1 MTLDIT
7 ILGCGSSAGVPR
19 VAQGW
24 GLCDPNNP
32 KNRRRRCA
40 LLVEKRAAQGSLH
53 EPTRLLVDAGADLR
67 EQLIATNV
75 HRVEALLLTHAHA
88 DHIHGLDDLRPLTM
102 AMHRRI
108 DIYLDPPTWGAVGK
122 RFDYLFETPPGSNY
136 PPLLIPHVFDY
147 GWKFSHGGPAGEI
160 EVQTFRLNHGDIDAT
175 GFRFGACA
183 YTPDVKV
190 VPPESMEF
198 LENLDL
204 WIVDALRH
212 KPHPSHLSVSETL
225 ELIARFKPKRAVLTN
240 LHTDLDYEVLRK
252 NLPEHVEPAYDFM
265 RLSV

>member
-24 GLCDPNNP
+24 GHCDPNNP

-75 HRVEALLLTHAHA
+75 HRLEALLLTHAHA

-147 GWKFSHGGPAGEI
+147 GWNFSHGGPAGEI
-160 EVQTFRLNHGDIDAT
+160 EVQPFRLNHGDIDAT
-175 GFRFGACA
+175 
-183 YTPDVKV
+183 
-190 VPPESMEF
+190 
-198 LENLDL
+198 
-204 WIVDALRH
+204 
-212 KPHPSHLSVSETL
+212 
-225 ELIARFKPKRAVLTN
+225 
-240 LHTDLDYEVLRK
+240 
-252 NLPEHVEPAYDFM
+252 
-265 RLSV
+265 RLSLRGLRLYARRQSCPARKHGVSGKSRSVDRRRLAPQASPEPSLGRARRWS

>member
-1 MTLDIT
+1 MTIDVV

-24 GLCDPNNP
+24 GECDPNNP

-40 LLVEKRAAQGSLH
+40 ILVEKRGER

-67 EQLIATNV
+67 EQLIATEV
-75 HRVEALLLTHAHA
+75 HRLDAVLLTHAHA

-102 AMHRRI
+102 AMHRKI
-108 DIYLDPPTWGAVGK
+108 DVFFDPPTWAAVGS

-147 GWKFSHGGPAGEI
+147 GRSFAHGGPAGEI
-160 EVQTFRLNHGDIDAT
+160 DVLPFRLNHGDIDAV

-183 YTPDVKV
+183 YTPDVKY

-212 KPHPSHLSVSETL
+212 KHHPSHLSVAETL
-225 ELIARFKPKRAVLTN
+225 ELIAHFKPKRAVLTN
-240 LHTDLDYEVLRK
+240 LHTDLDYEVLRR
-252 NLPEHVEPAYDFM
+252 NLPANIEPAYDFM